1 MKFGLRQT
9 AISGGVFAL
18 LLLTLISLDDRVRER
33 ATELVSG
40 AGNVTSWTGRV
51 SMFTDALADSAKYQ
65 SIEHAPL
72 LVFATVGA
80 VLFLFMV
87 RT

>member
-9 AISGGVFAL
+9 AISGGVFTL
-18 LLLTLISLDDRVRER
+18 LLLALISLDERVHER
-33 ATELVSG
+33 ASELVST

-51 SMFTDALADSAKYQ
+51 SMFTDALVDAARYQ
-65 SIEHAPL
+65 SIENAPL
-72 LVFATVGA
+72 LIFATVGV
-80 VLFLFMV
+80 VLFLFMI

>member
-9 AISGGVFAL
+9 ALSGGVFVLVL
-18 LLLTLISLDDRVRER
+18 LALISLDDRVRER
-33 ATELVSG
+33 ATELASD
-40 AGNVTSWTGRV
+40 AGNVSSWGNRV
-51 SMFTDALADSAKYQ
+51 SMFAGTLVDAAQYQ
-65 SIEHAPL
+65 SIDNAPL
-72 LVFATVGA
+72 LIFATAGA

>member
-9 AISGGVFAL
+9 AISAGIFAAL
-18 LLLTLISLDDRVRER
+18 LLALVSLDERVRER

-40 AGNVTSWTGRV
+40 AGNVMSWGDRV
-51 SMFTDALADSAKYQ
+51 SMFTDALATAARYQ
-65 SIEHAPL
+65 SIENAPL
-72 LVFATVGA
+72 LVFATVGV
-80 VLFLFMV
+80 VLFLFMS

>member
-18 LLLTLISLDDRVRER
+18 LLLAMISLDERVRGR
-33 ATELVSG
+33 AAEVVSG
-40 AGNVTSWTGRV
+40 AGNVSSLGDRV
-51 SMFTDALADSAKYQ
+51 GMFTDTLGDALRYQ
-65 SIEHAPL
+65 SIENAPML
-72 LVFATVGA
+72 IFATVGA

>member
-18 LLLTLISLDDRVRER
+18 LLLALISLDERVRER
-33 ATELVSG
+33 ATELASN
-40 AGNVTSWTGRV
+40 AGHVTSWGDRV
-51 SMFTDALADSAKYQ
+51 SMFTDAFVDAAQYQ
-65 SIEHAPL
+65 SIENAPL
-72 LVFATVGA
+72 LIFATVGA

>member
-1 MKFGLRQT
+1 MKFGIRQT

-18 LLLTLISLDDRVRER
+18 LLLVLVSFDDRVRDR

-40 AGNVTSWTGRV
+40 AGNVASWDDRV
-51 SMFTDALADSAKYQ
+51 SMFTDALADAARYQ
-65 SIEHAPL
+65 SIENAPL

>member
-1 MKFGLRQT
+1 MRFGLRQA

-18 LLLTLISLDDRVRER
+18 LLLALISLDDRVRER
-33 ATELVSG
+33 ATDLASG
-40 AGNVTSWTGRV
+40 AGNVSSWSNRV
-51 SMFTDALADSAKYQ
+51 GMFATALVDAAQYQ
-65 SIEHAPL
+65 SIDNAPL
-72 LVFATVGA
+72 LIFATVGA

>member
-9 AISGGVFAL
+9 AISGGVFTV

-40 AGNVTSWTGRV
+40 AGNVTSWHGRV
-51 SMFTDALADSAKYQ
+51 SMFTDALVDAARYQ
-65 SIEHAPL
+65 SIENAPML
-72 LVFATVGA
+72 IFATVGA

>member
-9 AISGGVFAL
+9 AISGGVFAM

-40 AGNVTSWTGRV
+40 AGNVTSWDNRV
-51 SMFTDALADSAKYQ
+51 SMFTDALADAARYQ
-65 SIEHAPL
+65 SIENAPL
-72 LVFATVGA
+72 LIFATVGA